1 MIADFIKNQFPAV
14 FREDSENLVAFMEA
28 YYEYMEI
35 YHSKNRL
42 ALESTDIDKNVS
54 EFVAHFKKTYLK
66 DFPYVSSTDTRFM
79 IKNIGDFYS
88 SKGTEVST
96 ALLLKLLFGD
106 ETSIYYPGRDILKAS
121 DSKWIRPVYLEITH
135 SETNAKLV
143 DTEIV
148 GTRSKARALV
158 EGIVTKRVNGK
169 YIDVMYISDVRGL
182 FVRGENIT
190 ADGFTK
196 NAPQIIGSL
205 SGVTIINGGKNNKIG
220 DIFDV
225 EFENGRYGKARVVS
239 VIDSTGRVEFEIID
253 GGSGYTVTDRTKVYV
268 STAVVECK
276 NPDLDFLDFEEV
288 YQQIENLELLAT
300 DSILG
305 DLVPGAPI
313 SGHMGVGP
321 AIATGK
327 IISVSSVYDPILTM
341 TNSSVKVLVN
351 SESFTDQKS
360 IKFTAAAPYVVGEML
375 DEESEITVT
384 IGSLVGPAPVPG
396 NRLEQSVNVQ
406 YGALS
411 TVLGVSAVLG
421 TFAPEDVIYQNN
433 ANNELS
439 VYGTVVQANSSVM
452 KIKSVQPFASPGI
465 FVSGR
470 KIFSLYGSA
479 NSNVNTVTSTPIQI
493 YTQVSSGTVTTV
505 SGSQVTLNPAWG
517 EFKSATLSKVYA
529 NSTSVTP
536 LSTNIVGAVSVTEQG
551 AVGKVGTLL
560 GANTFA
566 VGSIIGLFNTSKR
579 VKGRKSKAIRTI
591 STIID
596 AGATDIRLNN
606 NINSNSIIDIVTDR
620 SASGVIIGQNTTSVG
635 IYSDDPSNRFYSS
648 GDITIGSSLAEI
660 SDISFYTGNTLNI
673 ETVEDHNFTIGDN
686 IKLTVDLQQNGEV
699 RRIYGIYVVLSVQN
713 SKAFR
718 FVAEPEYSAIIQG
731 GNFNLFSTSIAEKTI
746 VIPLKTLRYKMI
758 SPPLRENGT
767 INEINRE
774 AISVS
779 TGTGANFQIGTIENA
794 EVVFVDTDLIGDE
807 NIVGIPYPNIQI
819 TGANSGVGFIDSM
832 SITSGGTG
840 YANGS
845 IITFTGGGYA
855 GSDADIPAVGVIST
869 TPLGVISDIT
879 MTDNGYGY
887 YSTPVAVFPGGNNSA
902 VVTVN
907 LDTGYGFPKMPN
919 GDVNTPME
927 LLFTSEEFNIGTIA
941 SLKNINPGVNYNT
954 NPFVR
959 VTNHYIAGF
968 KRNDFVVSVNG
979 SALSYNVGETLVQ
992 EIPGDNATILF
1003 AKGYVLSTTSTE
1015 IIIRRTSFNVAFTPG
1030 YQLQGNQSGYSAPIL
1045 NVSPL
1050 YFSRP
1055 MGDNADIEAIVSVAN
1070 GIATSLEVVDSG
1082 YGYEHDESVN
1092 LTSDSNQYAI
1102 EAVAVVKNQGIGTG
1116 RWETETSHLN
1126 GTSHIH
1132 DNDYYQEHS
1141 YEVVTGKSIEKYEK
1155 IIKNLIHVAGNKFFG
1170 KVEKISKIKSETAL
1184 TSSAEIL
1191 GILDTT
1197 LALDLNFLFGSLDPR
1212 ITFTR
1217 ASTATYFG
1225 SDGLMKTAAV
1235 GVPRFDYDPVTLQPK
1250 GLLIEGPRTN
1260 LLLQSGAIKT
1270 APWTT
1275 IGAIT
1280 STEIPNGAPDGLSN
1294 AYLFNDSDPAVSSCV
1309 RQTVAVANDSFTRAV
1324 SVYVKSG
1331 TSSIVS
1337 MRMAYTGG
1345 TAVFGS
1351 FTLNTE
1357 TGVVAP
1363 TGSTLFGAKAENAGG
1378 GWWRISA
1385 LITNNNTGNTVLDYR
1400 LYPTDSLV
1408 VTQTSSAYFTF
1419 AQVEIGAFPTSY
1431 IPTTTSPVSRAGEF
1445 AMMSG
1450 ANFSNWFNDSE
1461 GTFVVEI
1468 LRNLLPSPG
1477 SMMVAART
1485 AAGYG
1490 PRHQIAFNGSNAMQ
1504 YAVVDDTSGVVV
1516 GGLGAVVPGVGPNRH
1531 ASTYRINDFAVSL
1544 NGAAGPTDVTGTPP
1558 TGLDAL
1564 YLGIDETGLNH
1575 LFGHIRR
1582 LQYYRTRLANSELQ
1596 RLTTNINITSGDKVE
1611 THNIILDNDGNAWVT
1626 TNNELMTQEQ

>member
-42 ALESTDIDKNVS
+42 ALESTDIDKTVS

-106 ETSIYYPGRDILKAS
+106 ETSIYYPGRDILKTS

-305 DLVPGAPI
+305 DLVPGTPI

-341 TNSSVKVLVN
+341 TNSNVKVLVD

-360 IKFTAAAPYVVGEML
+360 IRFTSATPYVVGEML

-411 TVLGVSAVLG
+411 TVLGVSTVLG

-493 YTQVSSGTVTTV
+493 YTQVSSGTVTAV

-517 EFKSATLSKVYA
+517 EFRDATPSKVYA
-529 NSTSVTP
+529 NSTSSTP
-536 LSTNIVGAVSVTEQG
+536 LSTNIISVVSVVEQG

-560 GANTFA
+560 GANTVA
-566 VGSIIGLFNTSKR
+566 VGSIVGLFNTSKR

-596 AGATDIRLNN
+596 AGATDIRLNG

-620 SASGVIIGQNTTSVG
+620 SARGVIIGQNTTSVG

-648 GDITIGSSLAEI
+648 GDITIGSSLVEI
-660 SDISFYTGNTLNI
+660 DGISFYTGNTLNVETI
-673 ETVEDHNFTIGDN
+673 ENHNFIAGDN

-699 RRIYGIYVVLSVQN
+699 RRIYGIYAVLSVQN

-718 FVAEPEYSAIIQG
+718 FEVEPEYSAIIQG
-731 GNFNLFSTSIAEKTI
+731 GNFNLFSTSIVEKTI
-746 VIPLKTLRYKMI
+746 LIPLKTQRYKMI

-794 EVVFVDTDLIGDE
+794 EVVFIDTDLIGDE
-807 NIVGIPYPNIQI
+807 NIAGIPYQNIQI

-832 SITSGGTG
+832 TISSSGTG

-855 GSDADIPAVGVIST
+855 GSDADISAVGVIST

-887 YSTPVAVFPGGNNSA
+887 YSTPTAVFPGGNNSA

-907 LDTGYGFPKMPN
+907 LDAGYGFPKMPN
-919 GDVNTPME
+919 GDVDTPME
-927 LLFTSEEFNIGTIA
+927 LIFTSEEFNIGTIA

-968 KRNDFVVSVNG
+968 KRNDFVVRVNG
-979 SALSYNVGETLVQ
+979 SASSYNVGETLIQ

-1003 AKGYVLSTTSTE
+1003 AKGYVLKTTSTE

-1082 YGYEHDESVN
+1082 YGYEHDEGVN

-1250 GLLIEGPRTN
+1250 GLLVEGPRTN
-1260 LLLQSGAIKT
+1260 LLTYSNQIDHADWVRVRCSV
-1270 APWTT
+1270 
-1275 IGAIT
+1275 
-1280 STEIPNGAPDGLSN
+1280 SPNVATAPDGTLTADKLVEDTSN
-1294 AYLFNDSDPAVSSCV
+1294 NSHVLGRSV
-1309 RQTVAVANDSFTRAV
+1309 SFT
-1324 SVYVKSG
+1324 SG
-1331 TSSIVS
+1331 A
-1337 MRMAYTGG
+1337 AYTFTHVVEAAGRTQVAFIFPGGAFTTSRVLFDLSAVTAVVTLGSATASIKYIGGGRYLCTATATAITTASAFLEVRLCSGGLDDYLGDGVSGVNFGG
-1345 TAVFGS
+1345 TQLEVGAFGS
-1351 FTLNTE
+1351 
-1357 TGVVAP
+1357 
-1363 TGSTLFGAKAENAGG
+1363 
-1378 GWWRISA
+1378 
-1385 LITNNNTGNTVLDYR
+1385 
-1400 LYPTDSLV
+1400 SL
-1408 VTQTSSAYFTF
+1408 
-1419 AQVEIGAFPTSY
+1419 
-1431 IPTTTSPVSRAGEF
+1431 IPTTTSPVSRTGEF

-1477 SMMVAART
+1477 SMMVTART

-1564 YLGIDETGLNH
+1564 YLGIDETGINH